1 MPIKWKLRECLEER
15 GITSA
20 SQVSKLVRHRTGYIL
35 STQAVCDLFNE
46 QPKMIRLET
55 SEALCNA
62 FHCCLND
69 FVEVVPKQV
78 YNSPANKLRV
88 LKTANPIGETGEGAG
103 NNDRKDGKSAR
114 ENSDLDF
121 ASYFP
126 DARKFS
132 S

>member
-20 SQVSKLVRHRTGYIL
+20 SQVSKLVRNRTGYVL

-69 FVEVVPKQV
+69 FVEIVPKRV
-78 YNSPANKLRV
+78 YNAPAKKPRV
-88 LKTANPIGETGEGAG
+88 LETASPISEIREGAR
-103 NNDRKDGKSAR
+103 NNNSKDRKSGR
-114 ENSDLDF
+114 ENSGLDF

>member
-20 SQVSKLVRHRTGYIL
+20 SQVSKLVRNRTGYVL

-69 FVEVVPKQV
+69 FVEVVPKRV
-78 YNSPANKLRV
+78 YNSPANKPRV
-88 LKTANPIGETGEGAG
+88 LKTDNTITKRVKASRRGDPGA
-103 NNDRKDGKSAR
+103 KTPTWISQATFLMR
-114 ENSDLDF
+114 E
-121 ASYFP
+121 
-126 DARKFS
+126 S
-132 S
+132 SRRN

>member
-20 SQVSKLVRHRTGYIL
+20 SEVSKLVRHRTGYVL

-69 FVEVVPKQV
+69 FVEVVPKRV
-78 YNSPANKLRV
+78 YNTPANEPRV
-88 LKTANPIGETGEGAG
+88 LKTANPTSET
-103 NNDRKDGKSAR
+103 RKDAR
-114 ENSDLDF
+114 NDDSKEGRSGCENSDLDF

>member
-20 SQVSKLVRHRTGYIL
+20 SQVSKLVLNRTGYVL

-69 FVEVVPKQV
+69 FVEVVPKRV
-78 YNSPANKLRV
+78 YNSPANKPRA
-88 LKTANPIGETGEGAG
+88 LKTDNTISETREDAKEGRSG
-103 NNDRKDGKSAR
+103 C

>member
-20 SQVSKLVRHRTGYIL
+20 SQVSKLVRHRTGYVF

-69 FVEVVPKQV
+69 FVEVVPKRV
-78 YNSPANKLRV
+78 YNSPANKPRAP
-88 LKTANPIGETGEGAG
+88 KTDNTISETPEGP
-103 NNDRKDGKSAR
+103 SEAR
-114 ENSDLDF
+114 PGCENSDLDF

>member
-20 SQVSKLVRHRTGYIL
+20 SQVSKLVRVRTGYVL
-35 STQAVCDLFNE
+35 SIQAVCDLFNG

-69 FVEVVPKQV
+69 FVEVVPKRV
-78 YNSPANKLRV
+78 YNSPANEPRV
-88 LKTANPIGETGEGAG
+88 FKTDNPISETRESAR
-103 NNDRKDGKSAR
+103 NNDSKDGRSGR
-114 ENSDLDF
+114 ENSALDF

>member
-20 SQVSKLVRHRTGYIL
+20 SQVSKLVRHRTGYVL

-46 QPKMIRLET
+46 QPKMLRLET

-62 FHCCLND
+62 FHCCMND
-69 FVEVVPKQV
+69 FVEVVPERV
-78 YNSPANKLRV
+78 YNSPANRPRV
-88 LKTANPIGETGEGAG
+88 PQAADPTGETREGAR
-103 NNDRKDGKSAR
+103 NNDSKDSRSGR

>member
-20 SQVSKLVRHRTGYIL
+20 SQVSKLVRNRTGYVL

-69 FVEVVPKQV
+69 FVEVVPKRV
-78 YNSPANKLRV
+78 YNSPANKPRV
-88 LKTANPIGETGEGAG
+88 LKTANPISETREGAG
-103 NNDRKDGKSAR
+103 NNDSKDGKSGR

>member
-20 SQVSKLVRHRTGYIL
+20 SQVSKLVRHRTGYAL

-46 QPKMIRLET
+46 QPKMLRLET

-69 FVEVVPKQV
+69 FVEVIPERV
-78 YNSPANKLRV
+78 YNSPANKTRV
-88 LKTANPIGETGEGAG
+88 ANPIGQTREGAR
-103 NNDRKDGKSAR
+103 NNDSKDRRSGR

>member
-20 SQVSKLVRHRTGYIL
+20 SQVSKLVRVRTGYVL

-69 FVEVVPKQV
+69 FVEVVPKRV
-78 YNSPANKLRV
+78 YDSSANKPRV
-88 LKTANPIGETGEGAG
+88 MKTANQSGETREGAR
-103 NNDRKDGKSAR
+103 NNDTKDRRSGR

>member
-20 SQVSKLVRHRTGYIL
+20 SQVSKLVRHRTGYVL

-78 YNSPANKLRV
+78 YNSPANKPRM
-88 LKTANPIGETGEGAG
+88 LKTANPIGETGEGTR
-103 NNDRKDGKSAR
+103 NNHSKDGKSAR

>member
-20 SQVSKLVRHRTGYIL
+20 SQVSKLVRVRTGYVL

-69 FVEVVPKQV
+69 FVEVVPKRV
-78 YNSPANKLRV
+78 YNAPANRPRV
-88 LKTANPIGETGEGAG
+88 LKTANQSSETSEAAR
-103 NNDRKDGKSAR
+103 NNDSKEER
-114 ENSDLDF
+114 SDLDF

>member
-20 SQVSKLVRHRTGYIL
+20 SQVSKLVRVRTGYVL

-55 SEALCNA
+55 SEALCNT

-69 FVEVVPKQV
+69 FFEVVPTRV
-78 YNSPANKLRV
+78 YHSPANKPGM

-103 NNDRKDGKSAR
+103 NNHSKDGKSAR

>member
-20 SQVSKLVRHRTGYIL
+20 SEVSKLVRNRTGYVL

-69 FVEVVPKQV
+69 FFEVVPKRV
-78 YNSPANKLRV
+78 CDSPANKPRA
-88 LKTANPIGETGEGAG
+88 LKNGNTISKTHEGAKEG
-103 NNDRKDGKSAR
+103 RSG
-114 ENSDLDF
+114 
-121 ASYFP
+121 Y
-126 DARKFS
+126 
-132 S
+132 

>member
-1 MPIKWKLRECLEER
+1 MPIKWKLRECLQER

-20 SQVSKLVRHRTGYIL
+20 SQVSKLVRHRTGYVL

-46 QPKMIRLET
+46 QPKMLRLET

-69 FVEVVPKQV
+69 FIEVVPTRV
-78 YNSPANKLRV
+78 CHWPANKPRV
-88 LKTANPIGETGEGAG
+88 LKTTNPISETREGAR
-103 NNDRKDGKSAR
+103 NDYSKDGTSGR
-114 ENSDLDF
+114 ESSDLDV

>member
-20 SQVSKLVRHRTGYIL
+20 SQVSKLVLNRTGYVL

-69 FVEVVPKQV
+69 FVEVVPKRV
-78 YNSPANKLRV
+78 YNSPANKPRV
-88 LKTANPIGETGEGAG
+88 LKTDNTISETREGAKE
-103 NNDRKDGKSAR
+103 RRSEC

>member
-20 SQVSKLVRHRTGYIL
+20 SQVSKLVRVRTGYVL
-35 STQAVCDLFNE
+35 SIQAVCDLFNE

-69 FVEVVPKQV
+69 FVEVVPKRV
-78 YNSPANKLRV
+78 YNSPANEPRV
-88 LKTANPIGETGEGAG
+88 FKTDNTISETREGAR
-103 NNDRKDGKSAR
+103 NNDSKDGRSGR

>member
-20 SQVSKLVRHRTGYIL
+20 SQVSKLVRHRTGYVL

-69 FVEVVPKQV
+69 FVEVVPQV
-78 YNSPANKLRV
+78 GGRNNVERRRL
-88 LKTANPIGETGEGAG
+88 LKSEKATSEISEAAG
-103 NNDRKDGKSAR
+103 NERSRCEA
-114 ENSDLDF
+114 SDLDF
-121 ASYFP
+121 ASFFP

-132 S
+132 SE

>member
-20 SQVSKLVRHRTGYIL
+20 SQVSKLVRNRTGYVL

-69 FVEVVPKQV
+69 FVEVVPKRV
-78 YNSPANKLRV
+78 YNSPANEPRV
-88 LKTANPIGETGEGAG
+88 FKTDNQSSETREGAR
-103 NNDRKDGKSAR
+103 NNDTKDRRSGR

>member
-20 SQVSKLVRHRTGYIL
+20 SQVSKLVRIRTGYVL
-35 STQAVCDLFNE
+35 SIQAVCDLFNE

-69 FVEVVPKQV
+69 FVEVVPERV
-78 YNSPANKLRV
+78 YNSPANKPRV
-88 LKTANPIGETGEGAG
+88 LKTANPIGETRESAG
-103 NNDRKDGKSAR
+103 NNGSKDTRSGR
-114 ENSDLDF
+114 ENSGLDF

>member
-20 SQVSKLVRHRTGYIL
+20 SQVSKLVRHRTGYVL

-46 QPKMIRLET
+46 QPKMLRLET

-69 FVEVVPKQV
+69 FVEVVPERV
-78 YNSPANKLRV
+78 YNSPTNKPRLR
-88 LKTANPIGETGEGAG
+88 KAANPTDETREGAR
-103 NNDRKDGKSAR
+103 NNDSKDSRSGR

>member
-1 MPIKWKLRECLEER
+1 MPIKWKLRECLKER

-20 SQVSKLVRHRTGYIL
+20 SQVSKLVLNRTGYVL

-69 FVEVVPKQV
+69 FVEVVPKRV
-78 YNSPANKLRV
+78 YNSPANKPRA
-88 LKTANPIGETGEGAG
+88 LKTDNTISETPEGAKEG
-103 NNDRKDGKSAR
+103 GSGC

>member
-1 MPIKWKLRECLEER
+1 MPIKWKLRECLQER

-20 SQVSKLVRHRTGYIL
+20 SQVSKLVRHRTGYVL

-69 FVEVVPKQV
+69 FVEVVPKRV
-78 YNSPANKLRV
+78 YNAPANKPRV
-88 LKTANPIGETGEGAG
+88 LKTANPISENSEGAG
-103 NNDRKDGKSAR
+103 NNHSKDGRSAR

>member
-20 SQVSKLVRHRTGYIL
+20 SQVSKLVRNRTGYVL

-69 FVEVVPKQV
+69 FVEVLPKRV
-78 YNSPANKLRV
+78 YNSPANKPRV
-88 LKTANPIGETGEGAG
+88 LKTDNAISETREGVKEG
-103 NNDRKDGKSAR
+103 RSGC

>member
-20 SQVSKLVRHRTGYIL
+20 SQVSKLVRHRTGYVL

-69 FVEVVPKQV
+69 FVEVVPKRV
-78 YNSPANKLRV
+78 YNAPANKPRV
-88 LKTANPIGETGEGAG
+88 VKTANPISETREGVR
-103 NNDRKDGKSAR
+103 NNDTKYGKSGR
-114 ENSDLDF
+114 KNSDLDF

>member
-20 SQVSKLVRHRTGYIL
+20 SQVSKLVRNRTGYVL

-69 FVEVVPKQV
+69 FVEVVPERV
-78 YNSPANKLRV
+78 YNSPTNRPRV
-88 LKTANPIGETGEGAG
+88 LKTANPIGETRKGAR
-103 NNDRKDGKSAR
+103 NNDSKDIRSAR

>member
-20 SQVSKLVRHRTGYIL
+20 SQVSKLVLNRTGYVL

-69 FVEVVPKQV
+69 FVEVVPKRV
-78 YNSPANKLRV
+78 YNSPANKPRA
-88 LKTANPIGETGEGAG
+88 LKTDNTISETREDAKEERSGC
-103 NNDRKDGKSAR
+103 

>member
-1 MPIKWKLRECLEER
+1 MPIKWKLRECLKER

-78 YNSPANKLRV
+78 YNSPANKPCM
-88 LKTANPIGETGEGAG
+88 LKTANPIGETGEVTG
-103 NNDRKDGKSAR
+103 NNHSKDGKSA
-114 ENSDLDF
+114 L
-121 ASYFP
+121 
-126 DARKFS
+126 
-132 S
+132 

>member
-1 MPIKWKLRECLEER
+1 MPIKWKLREYLEER

-20 SQVSKLVRHRTGYIL
+20 SQVSKLVRHRTGYVL

-62 FHCCLND
+62 FYCCLND

-78 YNSPANKLRV
+78 YNSPANKPRM
-88 LKTANPIGETGEGAG
+88 LKTANPISETSEDTG
-103 NNDRKDGKSAR
+103 NNHSKDGRSAR

>member
-20 SQVSKLVRHRTGYIL
+20 SQVSKLVRNRTGYVL
-35 STQAVCDLFNE
+35 SIQAVCDLFNE

-55 SEALCNA
+55 TEALCNA

-69 FVEVVPKQV
+69 FVEVVPKRV
-78 YNSPANKLRV
+78 YNSPANKPRV
-88 LKTANPIGETGEGAG
+88 LKTANPISETREGAE
-103 NNDRKDGKSAR
+103 NNDSKDGRFVR
-114 ENSDLDF
+114 EDSDLDF

>member
-1 MPIKWKLRECLEER
+1 MPIKWKLRECLEEG

-20 SQVSKLVRHRTGYIL
+20 SQVSKLVRNRTGYVL

-69 FVEVVPKQV
+69 FVEVVPKRV
-78 YNSPANKLRV
+78 YNSSANKPRV
-88 LKTANPIGETGEGAG
+88 LKTDNTISETREGVKEG
-103 NNDRKDGKSAR
+103 RSGC

>member
-20 SQVSKLVRHRTGYIL
+20 SQVSKLVRNRTGYVL
-35 STQAVCDLFNE
+35 SIQAVCDLLNE

-69 FVEVVPKQV
+69 FVEVVPKRV
-78 YNSPANKLRV
+78 YNSAANKPRV
-88 LKTANPIGETGEGAG
+88 LKTANPIGETREGAG
-103 NNDRKDGKSAR
+103 NNDSKERKSGCED
-114 ENSDLDF
+114 SDLDF

>member
-20 SQVSKLVRHRTGYIL
+20 SQVSKLVRHRTGYVL

-78 YNSPANKLRV
+78 YNSSANKPRM

-103 NNDRKDGKSAR
+103 NNDSKDGKSAR

>member
-20 SQVSKLVRHRTGYIL
+20 SQVSKLVRVRTGYVL
-35 STQAVCDLFNE
+35 SIQAVCDLFNE

-69 FVEVVPKQV
+69 FVEVVPKRV
-78 YNSPANKLRV
+78 YNAPANKPRV
-88 LKTANPIGETGEGAG
+88 LKTANPTSETCEDAR
-103 NNDRKDGKSAR
+103 NEDSKDGKSAR
-114 ENSDLDF
+114 ENSNLDF

>member
-1 MPIKWKLRECLEER
+1 MPINWKLRELLKER
-15 GITSA
+15 GGNSA
-20 SQVSKLVRHRTGYIL
+20 AKISRIVLEQTGYQL
-35 STQAVCDLFNE
+35 STQAVCDLLNR

-69 FVEVVPKQV
+69 FVEVVPERV
-78 YNSPANKLRV
+78 YNSPANRPRV
-88 LKTANPIGETGEGAG
+88 LKAADPTGETREGAR
-103 NNDRKDGKSAR
+103 NNDSKDSRSGR

>member
-1 MPIKWKLRECLEER
+1 MPIKWKLRQCLEER

-20 SQVSKLVRHRTGYIL
+20 SQVSKLVRHRTGYVL

-69 FVEVVPKQV
+69 FVEVVPERV
-78 YNSPANKLRV
+78 YNSPANKPRV
-88 LKTANPIGETGEGAG
+88 LKTANPISETREGAR
-103 NNDRKDGKSAR
+103 NDD
-114 ENSDLDF
+114 SDAGRSGRNLDF

>member
-20 SQVSKLVRHRTGYIL
+20 SEVSKLVRVRTGYVL
-35 STQAVCDLFNE
+35 SIQAVCDLFNE

-69 FVEVVPKQV
+69 FVEVVPKRV
-78 YNSPANKLRV
+78 YNAPANKPRV
-88 LKTANPIGETGEGAG
+88 VKTASPISETREGTG
-103 NNDRKDGKSAR
+103 NDDSNDGRSRR
-114 ENSDLDF
+114 ENSNLDF

>member
-20 SQVSKLVRHRTGYIL
+20 SQVSKLVRHRTGYVL

-69 FVEVVPKQV
+69 FVEVVPKRV
-78 YNSPANKLRV
+78 YNSPANRPRV
-88 LKTANPIGETGEGAG
+88 LQTADPTGETREGAR
-103 NNDRKDGKSAR
+103 NNDSKDSRSGR
-114 ENSDLDF
+114 ENSELDF

>member
-20 SQVSKLVRHRTGYIL
+20 SQVSKLVRIRTGYVL
-35 STQAVCDLFNE
+35 SIQAVCDLFNE

-69 FVEVVPKQV
+69 FVEVVPKRV
-78 YNSPANKLRV
+78 YNSSANKLRV
-88 LKTANPIGETGEGAG
+88 MKTANQSSETREGVR
-103 NNDRKDGKSAR
+103 NNDSKDGKSGH
-114 ENSDLDF
+114 ENANLDF
-121 ASYFP
+121 ANYFP

>member
-1 MPIKWKLRECLEER
+1 MPIRWKLRECLEER

-20 SQVSKLVRHRTGYIL
+20 SQVSKLVRIRTGYVL
-35 STQAVCDLFNE
+35 SIQAVCDLFNE

-69 FVEVVPKQV
+69 FVEVVPKRV
-78 YNSPANKLRV
+78 YNSPANKPRV
-88 LKTANPIGETGEGAG
+88 LKTDNTISETREGVKEG
-103 NNDRKDGKSAR
+103 RSGC